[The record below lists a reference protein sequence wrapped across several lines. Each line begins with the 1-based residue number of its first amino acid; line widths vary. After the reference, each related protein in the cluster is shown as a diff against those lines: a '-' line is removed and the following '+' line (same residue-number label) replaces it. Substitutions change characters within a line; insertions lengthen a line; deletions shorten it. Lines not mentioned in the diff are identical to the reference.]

1 MNKYKPTIKPPA
13 TEEERQQRKDL
24 FDRLIKAIDDSQSQ
38 PTNTIGERF
47 KSPYSSLR
55 PKLY

>member
-13 TEEERQQRKDL
+13 TEEERQQRIDL
-24 FDRLIKAIDDSQSQ
+24 FNRLTAAIDAQ
-38 PTNTIGERF
+38 TNHIPNEWDRY
-47 KSPYSSLR
+47 KSPYSQLR